1 MTEPRYPRNPTPA
14 DQARSL
20 RETLDRWED
29 GLSTVEITHVPKKPM
44 PVPDETRYWDEP
56 VEGEDDEE

>member
-1 MTEPRYPRNPTPA
+1 MTEPTPTPQQQAVSLAETYKRWA
-14 DQARSL
+14 DEL
-20 RETLDRWED
+20 T
-29 GLSTVEITHVPKKPM
+29 TIEITRGPHKAM